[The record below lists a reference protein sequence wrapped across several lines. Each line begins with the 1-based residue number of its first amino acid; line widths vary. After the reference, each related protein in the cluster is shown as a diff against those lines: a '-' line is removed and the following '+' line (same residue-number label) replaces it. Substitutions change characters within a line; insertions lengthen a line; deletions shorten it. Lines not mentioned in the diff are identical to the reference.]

1 MSRAKYIAKLL
12 GRKREVIEIVTMTG
26 GNESIDDVEAVEP
39 LMKELETDTTE
50 SRNELLHSITK
61 LLEDVC
67 LREDVDE
74 VKELKLELNRD
85 FHKVYL
91 DMAFSSGLPPQMAAL
106 DASQPWMLYWIANSL
121 QVLDPEWL
129 SDDNKRLIVDKLFHI
144 SPECGPFGGGVGQYP
159 HLAGTYASINALSL
173 CSNVENSWDRIN
185 RDAIYQ
191 WLLSLKQPDGGFK
204 TCLEVG
210 EVDTRGV
217 YCALSVASMLDI
229 MTDELCEGVVDYLV
243 ACQNYEGG
251 FGSGPFCD
259 EAHGGYTF
267 CAVGSLAILNALDK
281 INCEKLMEWCSA
293 RQYNEELGLCGRSN
307 KLVDGCYSFWVGATA
322 AILESHNY
330 GECID
335 KLALRNYI
343 LACCQAQDHP
353 GLRDKPGKHSDFY
366 HTNYV
371 LLGLAISESQYFM
384 EGSARG
390 IELIDSRLSDKAL
403 NSSLAKINPV
413 YGLPENSFKDFIK
426 HFKTKNA

>member
-1 MSRAKYIAKLL
+1 MSRTANIAELL
-12 GRKREVIEIVTMTG
+12 GRRREVTERVVAEETMSET
-26 GNESIDDVEAVEP
+26 NSDEVEP

-50 SRNELLHSITK
+50 AKNEVLESITK
-61 LLEDVC
+61 LLEGLC
-67 LREDVDE
+67 LKEEVSTVDQ
-74 VKELKLELNRD
+74 LKLNLNKE
-85 FHKVYL
+85 FHKLYL
-91 DMAFSSGLPPQMAAL
+91 DMAFSSDLPPQMTAL

-121 QVLDPEWL
+121 QVLNSNWL
-129 SDDNKRLIVDKLFHI
+129 SEANKRLIVDKLFHI
-144 SPECGPFGGGVGQYP
+144 SPEHGPFSGGVGQYP
-159 HLAGTYASINALSL
+159 HLAGTYAAINALSL
-173 CSNVENSWDRIN
+173 CDNVDNCWNLIN

-267 CAVGSLAILNALDK
+267 CAVASLSIINALDK

-322 AILESHNY
+322 AILESHQY
-330 GECID
+330 GECIN
-335 KLALRNYI
+335 KRELRNYI
-343 LACCQAQDHP
+343 LACCQTEDYP

-384 EGSARG
+384 DGNAKE
-390 IELIDSRLSDKAL
+390 IELIDSNLIDKQV
-403 NSSLAKINPV
+403 NSSLSKINPV
-413 YGLPENSFKDFIK
+413 YGLPENNFKDFIK
-426 HFKTKNA
+426 YFKSKNA